1 MDITFQTDLGR
12 FNYRVCG
19 VMIHENKLLAMTDEC
34 SPYYYLPGGK
44 VMLHETAEE
53 AVLREVREELEISA
67 QIVRPLW
74 LNQGF
79 FPEDVSGE
87 KFHEVCLYFL
97 LDITKTDLLS
107 RSERFHSREG
117 RHTHIFEWLPFERLK
132 DEYLYPLFIKEAIYH
147 LPDTLT
153 LRTERE

>member
-1 MDITFQTDLGR
+1 MDITFQTGLGR

-19 VMIHENKLLAMTDEC
+19 VMLHEHKLLAMMDEH
-34 SPYYYLPGGK
+34 SPYYYLPGGR

-53 AVLREVREELEISA
+53 AVLREVREELGISA

-74 LNQGF
+74 LNQSF
-79 FPEDVSGE
+79 FTEDVSGE
-87 KFHEVCLYFL
+87 KFHELCLYFL
-97 LDITKTDLLS
+97 LDITKTDLLN

-117 RHTHIFEWLPFERLK
+117 RHTHMFEWLPFERLK